1 MHPTKL
7 ELTNEIIKQ
16 ISAIENLYCLSLIK
30 KAVEAEIAIWHTCLD
45 SEESTEPPSE

>member
-16 ISAIENLYCLSLIK
+16 ISTLGNEACLVLIK
-30 KAVEAEIAIWHTCLD
+30 RAVEAELAIV
-45 SEESTEPPSE
+45 SECVVPDELFDDLE